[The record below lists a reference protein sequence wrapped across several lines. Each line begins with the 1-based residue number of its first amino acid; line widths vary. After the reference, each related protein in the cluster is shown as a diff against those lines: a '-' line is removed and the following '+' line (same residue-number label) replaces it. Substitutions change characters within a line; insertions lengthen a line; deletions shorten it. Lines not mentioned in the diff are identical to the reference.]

1 MASKEVLDTIPKG
14 PHTDTM
20 TNTQTVTR
28 LTLDDLRGMAKRAA
42 EAAEIEEATR
52 RLLDP
57 LQNPLNP
64 KNPRPPYTLLLGN
77 MTAAAANE
85 MLIGLDNIDPDF
97 NRIYMALD
105 AQYLV
110 LANFDGDGK
119 FLRLEL
125 FPYRNLKP

>member
-28 LTLDDLRGMAKRAA
+28 LTLDDLRGMAKRGA
-42 EAAEIEEATR
+42 EMEETAKGIV
-52 RLLDP
+52 DP
-57 LQNPLNP
+57 LQNPLGL
-64 KNPRPPYTLLLGN
+64 KNHRPPYVELLGN

-85 MLIGLDNIDPDF
+85 MLIGLDDINPDF